1 MKFTIVRRLGLLWGV
16 AAIALSVMGT
26 ILTLVHDTMEESAIQ
41 AQGRFRD
48 LAVLNRMDSEL
59 TRLTLAAMDSL
70 VDRGEGKI
78 SPDRLELIASLTKSL
93 RADSHTAVAVADTDA
108 EKAAVSH
115 IVADVETL
123 CLLIEKELR
132 QAIESRA
139 EQSEFDR
146 LDDVID
152 QASEKIEEPL
162 AMVRKSLRGEVD
174 AAFSEQDRVAG
185 EAFRNGM
192 IVFALSLVVLTAL
205 FWWLGRS
212 ISVPLRRLNAATQ
225 TLASGERSLQ
235 VPGVE
240 AGDEIGD
247 MARSVEIFRQ
257 GLIRADSLQAEQESV
272 AARAEAQRSA
282 DLHGL
287 ADRFERD
294 VKGLVQTV
302 GRSAA
307 SLHGT
312 AQDLSQGADLSADT
326 VTALAGAA
334 EQTAANVDAVAAA
347 SEELAA
353 SIAEISRQMASS
365 SQVAGSAAAEA
376 ERVNTQAGSLAKVA
390 ARIGDVVNLI
400 SEIASQTNLLA
411 LNATIEAA
419 RAGEAGKGFAVVAG
433 EVKSL
438 ATQTAR
444 ATQEIGQQVAEVQA
458 ASRSVVEGI
467 AGIRDTIN
475 QISGIAAGV
484 ASAVE
489 EQGAATAEIA
499 RNVQQA
505 AAGTS
510 EVSNNVSQM
519 TDVVD
524 KVRGGAATVL
534 QAAAGLSGDSDR
546 MARQVDGF
554 LAEVRQG

>member
-16 AAIALSVMGT
+16 AVLALAVMGA
-26 ILTLVHDTMEESAIQ
+26 ILTLVHESMEESAIH

-59 TRLTLAAMDSL
+59 TRLTLVAMDSL
-70 VDRGEGKI
+70 VDRDEGKI
-78 SPDRLELIASLTKSL
+78 SPDRLELIAGLTKSL
-93 RADSHTAVAVADTDA
+93 RADSHTAVSVADTDT

-115 IVADVETL
+115 IVADVEAL
-123 CLLIEKELR
+123 SRLIEKDLR

-139 EQSEFDR
+139 DQSEFDR

-152 QASEKIEEPL
+152 QGSEKIEEPL
-162 AMVRKSLRGEVD
+162 AVLRNSLRSEVD
-174 AAFSEQDRVAG
+174 SAFSEQNRVAG
-185 EAFRNGM
+185 EAFRSGM
-192 IVFALSLVVLTAL
+192 IVFGLSLVVLTAL

-212 ISVPLRRLNAATQ
+212 ISRPLRRLNAATQ
-225 TLASGERSLQ
+225 ALADGQRSLQ
-235 VPGVE
+235 VPGTE
-240 AGDEIGD
+240 AGDEIGE

-257 GLIRADSLQAEQESV
+257 GLIRADSLQAEQEN
-272 AARAEAQRSA
+272 AAIQAEAQRRR
-282 DLHGL
+282 DLHDL

-302 GRSAA
+302 GHSAN

-312 AQDLSQGADLSADT
+312 AEELSQGADLSADT

-334 EQTAANVDAVAAA
+334 QQTAANVDAVAAA

-353 SIAEISRQMASS
+353 SIAEISRQMANSS
-365 SQVAGSAAAEA
+365 HVAGSAAADA
-376 ERVNTQAGSLAKVA
+376 ERVNDQAGSLAKVA

-438 ATQTAR
+438 ATQTAK
-444 ATQEIGQQVAEVQA
+444 ATQEIGQQVAEVQS
-458 ASRSVVEGI
+458 ASRMVVDGI

-505 AAGTS
+505 AAGTA
-510 EVSNNVSQM
+510 EVSHNVGQM
-519 TDVVD
+519 SEVVD

-534 QAAAGLSGDSDR
+534 SAAAGLSDDSAR
-546 MARQVDGF
+546 MAQQVDGF
-554 LAEVRQG
+554 LAGVRQG

>member
-70 VDRGEGKI
+70 VDRGEGRI

-108 EKAAVSH
+108 EKTAVGH

-123 CLLIEKELR
+123 CLLIEKDLR
-132 QAIESRA
+132 QAIETRA
-139 EQSEFDR
+139 DQSEFDR

-162 AMVRKSLRGEVD
+162 SMVRKSLRAEVD
-174 AAFSEQDRVAG
+174 SAFSEQDRVAG
-185 EAFRNGM
+185 EAFQNGM
-192 IVFALSLVVLTAL
+192 IVFGLSLVVLTGL

-225 TLASGERSLQ
+225 VLASGQRSLQ

-257 GLIRADSLQAEQESV
+257 GLIRADSLQVEQESA
-272 AARAEAQRSA
+272 AARADAQRRA
-282 DLHGL
+282 DLHDL

-302 GRSAA
+302 GRSATG
-307 SLHGT
+307 LHTT
-312 AQDLSQGADLSADT
+312 AQDLSQGAALSADT

-347 SEELAA
+347 SEQLAA
-353 SIAEISRQMASS
+353 SIAEISRQMANS
-365 SQVAGSAAAEA
+365 SQVAGNAATEA

-390 ARIGDVVNLI
+390 ASIGDVVNLI

-510 EVSNNVSQM
+510 EVSHNVSQM
-519 TDVVD
+519 SDVVD

-546 MARQVDGF
+546 MAQQVDGF
-554 LAEVRQG
+554 LAGVRQG

>member
-1 MKFTIVRRLGLLWGV
+1 MKLSIVRRLGLLWGV
-16 AAIALSVMGT
+16 AIAALGIMGI
-26 ILTLVHDTMEESAIQ
+26 ILTSMHDSMEESATR

-48 LAVLNRMDSEL
+48 LAVLNRMDGEL
-59 TRLTLAAMDSL
+59 SRLTLAAMDSII
-70 VDRGEGKI
+70 DREAGKI
-78 SPDRLELIASLTKSL
+78 APDRQELIDSLGKSL
-93 RADSHTAVAVADTDA
+93 RADSRTAVGVADTEA
-108 EKAAVSH
+108 EKAAVSR

-123 CLLIEKELR
+123 CSLIEKDLR
-132 QAIESRA
+132 RAIESRA
-139 EQSEFDR
+139 DQAEFDR

-162 AMVRKSLRGEVD
+162 ALVRTSLRAEVD
-174 AAFSEQDRVAG
+174 AAFTEQDRVASK
-185 EAFRNGM
+185 AFRDGM
-192 IVFALSLVVLTAL
+192 VDFGLSLVVLSGL

-212 ISVPLRRLNAATQ
+212 ISGPLRRLNAATRD
-225 TLASGERSLQ
+225 LADGRRDIE
-235 VPGVE
+235 VPGIA
-240 AGDEIGD
+240 AGDEIGE
-247 MARSVEIFRQ
+247 MARSVEVFRQ
-257 GLIRADSLQAEQESV
+257 GLIRADSLQAEHENAV
-272 AARAEAQRSA
+272 AAADIQRRC
-282 DLHGL
+282 DLNDM

-294 VKGLVQTV
+294 VKGLMQTV

-307 SLHGT
+307 GLHAT
-312 AQDLSQGADLSADT
+312 AGELSQGADLSADT
-326 VTALAGAA
+326 VAALAGAA
-334 EQTAANVDAVAAA
+334 QQTAANVDAVAAA

-353 SIAEISRQMASS
+353 SIAEISRQMANS
-365 SQVAGSAAAEA
+365 SQVAGNAAAEA
-376 ERVNTQAGSLAKVA
+376 GRVNDQAGSLAKVA
-390 ARIGDVVNLI
+390 VRIGDVVNLI

-438 ATQTAR
+438 ATQTAK

-458 ASRSVVEGI
+458 ASRSVVDGI
-467 AGIRDTIN
+467 AGIRDTIT

-505 AAGTS
+505 AAGTA
-510 EVSNNVSQM
+510 EVSHNVSQM
-519 TDVVD
+519 SEVVD

-534 QAAAGLSGDSDR
+534 SAAAGLSDDSER

-554 LAEVRQG
+554 LAGVRQG

>member
-1 MKFTIVRRLGLLWGV
+1 MKLSIVQRLGLLWGV
-16 AAIALSVMGT
+16 AAIALAIMGA
-26 ILTLVHDTMEESAIQ
+26 ILTFVHDTMAESATQ
-41 AQGRFRD
+41 SQGRFRD
-48 LAVLNRMDSEL
+48 LAVLNRMDRDL
-59 TRLTLAAMDSL
+59 VRLTLAAMDSI
-70 VDRGEGKI
+70 VDRGEGVI
-78 SPDRLELIASLTKSL
+78 GPERLELIISLGKSL
-93 RADSHTAVAVADTDA
+93 REDSHVAFQVADTDA
-108 EKAAVSH
+108 EKAAVKNF
-115 IVADVETL
+115 VADMDVL
-123 CLLIEKELR
+123 CGLIEKDLR
-132 QAIESRA
+132 KAIESRA
-139 EQSEFDR
+139 DQSEFDR

-152 QASEKIEEPL
+152 QASEKIEVPL
-162 AMVRKSLRGEVD
+162 SMVRKSLRAEVD
-174 AAFSEQDRVAG
+174 SAFTEQDRVADK
-185 EAFRNGM
+185 AFRDGL
-192 IVFALSLVVLTAL
+192 ISFAISLGVLSVL

-212 ISVPLRRLNAATQ
+212 ISRPLRRLNDVTRV
-225 TLASGERSLQ
+225 LAEGKRDVT
-235 VPGVE
+235 VPGL
-240 AGDEIGD
+240 GDHDEIGE
-247 MARSVEIFRQ
+247 MARSVDVFRQ
-257 GLIRADSLQAEQESV
+257 GLIRADELQAENER
-272 AARAEAQRSA
+272 ARAASAAQRRQ
-282 DLHGL
+282 DLHDL

-302 GRSAA
+302 GVSAN

-312 AQDLSQGADLSADT
+312 AEQLSQGADLSADT

-334 EQTAANVDAVAAA
+334 QQTAANVDAVAAA

-353 SIAEISRQMASS
+353 SIAEISRQMANS
-365 SQVAGSAAAEA
+365 SQVAGNAATES
-376 ERVNTQAGSLAKVA
+376 ERVNDQAGSLAKVA

-419 RAGEAGKGFAVVAG
+419 RAGDAGKGFAVVAN

-438 ATQTAR
+438 ATQTAK

-505 AAGTS
+505 AAGTA
-510 EVSNNVSQM
+510 EVSHNVSQM
-519 TDVVD
+519 SDVVD

-534 QAAAGLSGDSDR
+534 QAAAGLSGDSGR
-546 MARQVDGF
+546 MAQQVDGF
-554 LAEVRQG
+554 LAGVRQG